1 MTPTELRKVCF
12 DALGSQSLRAFLAVI
27 RAGEGTSDP
36 DGYRRHYGGTLFDS
50 FADHPCKA
58 ITAGRWTSTAA
69 GAYQFLMGTWRECAA
84 ALALPDF
91 SPASQDLAAVFLIRR
106 RGALPDALAGRLDAA
121 IAKCAK
127 EWASLPG
134 SPYGQPTRT
143 LAQAHAVYAQAGGT
157 LAGDTD
163 TDTASPEPVM
173 PIPAIVAALLP
184 VLTSAVPELV
194 KLIKPDSE
202 PAEKNAAVAVKVF
215 EVAKTALDATN
226 EQEVAERIQADPQAA
241 QTVRQAVQDR
251 WYELAEVGGGV
262 QAARAADIE
271 YVEKVGGFWRSPSF
285 AAMFFLAPLVYMIVG
300 SISGLWGFD
309 GWSPDV
315 RASIATAVV
324 SLVVGGAAGFYWGS
338 TTGSNKPAAAK
349 RA

>member
-12 DALGSQSLRAFLAVI
+12 DALGSQNLRAFLAVI

-36 DGYRRHYGGTLFDS
+36 DGYRRQYGGTLFDS
-50 FADHPCKA
+50 YAGHPREA
-58 ITAGRWTSTAA
+58 VTAGGWTSTAA
-69 GAYQFLMGTWRECAA
+69 GAFQFLAGTWRECAA

-143 LAQAHAVYAQAGGT
+143 LAQAHAVYAQAGGA
-157 LAGDTD
+157 LAGDD
-163 TDTASPEPVM
+163 TEPAPQEPTM

-194 KLIKPDSE
+194 KIIKPDSAS
-202 PAEKNAAVAVKVF
+202 AEKNAAVAAKVF
-215 EVAKTALDATN
+215 DVAKTALDATN

-241 QTVRQAVQDR
+241 QAVRQAIQDR

-262 QAARAADIE
+262 QAAREADAAART
-271 YVEKVGGFWRSPSF
+271 VGGLLRSPSF
-285 AAMFFLAPLVYMIVG
+285 WVATMLLPLVYLLVLSLIGLVG
-300 SISGLWGFD
+300 TAE
-309 GWSPDV
+309 WSNDV
-315 RASIATAVV
+315 RAGLAG
-324 SLVVGGAAGFYWGS
+324 SLISAIIGALVGYYYGQ
-338 TTGSNKPAAAK
+338 TTSLNKPPAQA
-349 RA
+349 

>member
-1 MTPTELRKVCF
+1 MTPSELRKLCF
-12 DALGSQSLRAFLAVI
+12 DALGSPSLRAFLAVI

-36 DGYRRHYGGTLFDS
+36 DGYRRHYGGTLFES
-50 FADHPCKA
+50 FADHPRKT

-69 GAYQFLMGTWRECAA
+69 GAFQFLSRTWDECAK

-91 SPASQDLAAVFLIRR
+91 SPDSQDLAAVFLIRR

-143 LAQAHAVYAQAGGT
+143 LKQAHATYAQAGGA
-157 LAGDTD
+157 LAGTEP
-163 TDTASPEPVM
+163 ASPEADM

-202 PAEKNAAVAVKVF
+202 AANKNAEIAAKAF
-215 EVAKTALDATN
+215 EVAQQAIGAANAQD
-226 EQEVAERIQADPQAA
+226 VAERIQSDPQAA
-241 QTVRQAVQDR
+241 QAVRQAVQDR
-251 WYELAEVGGGV
+251 WYELAEVGGGIA
-262 QAARAADIE
+262 AAREADRAAGIA
-271 YVEKVGGFWRSPSF
+271 GLRAWHSPSF
-285 AAMFFLAPLVYMIVG
+285 WVALMLLPLVYLLVMSMIGLVG
-300 SISGLWGFD
+300 TAT
-309 GWSPDV
+309 WSDDV
-315 RASIATAVV
+315 RAGLSGSIISAIIGG
-324 SLVVGGAAGFYWGS
+324 LVGYYYGQ
-338 TTGSNKPAAAK
+338 TTTRNRAPAA
-349 RA
+349 

>member
-1 MTPTELRKVCF
+1 MIVSEKGLALIREFEGLRLAAYPDPGTGAEPWTIGYGHTAAVNRGDQCTKEQAESWLRDDAMAACQAVLQRVTMELSQPQV
-12 DALGSQSLRAFLAVI
+12 DALTSFVFNL
-27 RAGEGTSDP
+27 GEGNFGRSTLLQKLNAGDFV
-36 DGYRRHYGGTLFDS
+36 GAGKEFRRWNR
-50 FADHPCKA
+50 A
-58 ITAGRWTSTAA
+58 AGREMAGLTRRRAA
-69 GAYQFLMGTWRECAA
+69 EA
-84 ALALPDF
+84 ALF
-91 SPASQDLAAVFLIRR
+91 NSS
-106 RGALPDALAGRLDAA
+106 
-121 IAKCAK
+121 
-127 EWASLPG
+127 
-134 SPYGQPTRT
+134 
-143 LAQAHAVYAQAGGT
+143 QAGGT
-157 LAGDTD
+157 LAGDTEP
-163 TDTASPEPVM
+163 ASPEPTM

-202 PAEKNAAVAVKVF
+202 SAEKNAAVAVKVF
-215 EVAKTALDATN
+215 EVAKTALDAAN

>member
-12 DALGSQSLRAFLAVI
+12 DALGSPSLRAFLAVI

-143 LAQAHAVYAQAGGT
+143 LAQAHAVYAQAGGA
-157 LAGDTD
+157 LAGDD
-163 TDTASPEPVM
+163 TEPASQEPDM

-194 KLIKPDSE
+194 KLIKPDSDS
-202 PAEKNAAVAVKVF
+202 AEKNAAIASKAF
-215 EVAKTALDATN
+215 EVAKQVLDAGN
-226 EQEVAERIQADPQAA
+226 EQEVAERIQSDQQAA
-241 QTVRQAVQDR
+241 QAVRAAVQER
-251 WYELAEVGGGV
+251 WYELAEVGGGIA
-262 QAARAADIE
+262 AARQADIE
-271 YVEKVGGFWRSPSF
+271 FVEKVGGFWRSPSF

-300 SISGLWGFD
+300 SVAGLWGFD

-338 TTGSNKPAAAK
+338 TTSSNKPQRREAA
-349 RA
+349 